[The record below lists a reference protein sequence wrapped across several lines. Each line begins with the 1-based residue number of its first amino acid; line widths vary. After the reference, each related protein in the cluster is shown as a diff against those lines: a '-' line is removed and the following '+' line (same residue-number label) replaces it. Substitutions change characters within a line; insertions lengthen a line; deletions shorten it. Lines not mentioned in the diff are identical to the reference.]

1 MVCIYIYVR
10 LGTPHVANCL
20 YNGGYTTVLGFTG
33 VERVAAPQSNYTSI
47 PLTPTPSYYL
57 LNSQVV
63 GVKTLPRKVSIGIYY
78 IGGRRQ
84 YIVASSKTIYYLFH
98 KRTKLSSMYNLS
110 YDLNSARTHQR
121 LFCTIEPCFNENLTK
136 EKGKRG
142 WKEIAKFIPVV
153 T

>member
-1 MVCIYIYVR
+1 MLIITNGMYIYVR

-121 LFCTIEPCFNENLTK
+121 LPCFNKTLMK
-136 EKGKRG
+136 EKGREVGK
-142 WKEIAKFIPVV
+142 KLQNLFQQ
-153 T
+153 